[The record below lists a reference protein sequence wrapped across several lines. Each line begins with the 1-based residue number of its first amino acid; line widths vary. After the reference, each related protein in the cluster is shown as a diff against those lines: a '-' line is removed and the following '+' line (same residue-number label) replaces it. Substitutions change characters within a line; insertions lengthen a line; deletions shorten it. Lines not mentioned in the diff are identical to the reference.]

1 MKPKTKEW
9 IEKAEGDWATM
20 MREHQVTDNPNYDA
34 VCFHAQQCAEKYLK
48 ARLFDADVFF
58 RKTHD
63 LLNLLDDVSNIEP
76 TWTDLE
82 ERLGELT
89 IFAVAY
95 RYPGFSATKEQS
107 AKSVKNCRLIRDL
120 VRQAFN
126 LSTDD

>member
-1 MKPKTKEW
+1 M
-9 IEKAEGDWATM
+9 
-20 MREHQVTDNPNYDA
+20 
-34 VCFHAQQCAEKYLK
+34 K
-48 ARLFDADVFF
+48 ARLVDADVFF

-63 LLNLLDDVSNIEP
+63 LLNLLDDISNIEP
-76 TWTDLE
+76 VWTDLE

-107 AKSVKNCRLIRDL
+107 AKSVKNCRSIREL
-120 VRQAFN
+120 VRQALN